1 MDIGMAETDEER
13 EATYRFIN
21 DEITDQ
27 HHLVMEQA
35 RGLDTKATVLAGFA
49 AAGVSFLLTHPRG
62 TIWWAALACYLAAL
76 ALALG
81 ALWPRRWH
89 ALDLTTLQEELSE
102 AAPVFV
108 VGKVAG
114 AKVAVVGWNSAKA
127 QLKALLWTAS
137 VVVLAAGAGLSVWT
151 TITEAMRT

>member
-1 MDIGMAETDEER
+1 MDIGMAESDDER

-21 DEITDQ
+21 AEVTDQ
-27 HHLVMEQA
+27 HHLVMDQA

-49 AAGVSFLLTHPRG
+49 AAGVSFLLTHRRG
-62 TIWWAALACYLAAL
+62 TIWWAALACYLASL
-76 ALALG
+76 GLALG

-89 ALDLTTLQEELSE
+89 AVDLTALQEDLSE

-114 AKVAVVGWNSAKA
+114 AKVAVVARNTTKA
-127 QLKALLWTAS
+127 RLKALLWTAS
-137 VVVLAAGAGLSVWT
+137 VVTLAAGAGLSVWT
-151 TITEAMRT
+151 TIS